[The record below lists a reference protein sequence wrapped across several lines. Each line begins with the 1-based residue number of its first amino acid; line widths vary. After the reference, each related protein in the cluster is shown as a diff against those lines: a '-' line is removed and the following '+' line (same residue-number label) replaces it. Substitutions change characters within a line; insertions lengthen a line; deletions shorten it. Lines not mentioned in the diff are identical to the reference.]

1 MMGPVTDNSATN
13 SLAADSLER
22 RVIGIIA
29 KKKKLD
35 PSTITA
41 ASTFEQLGLDS
52 LDAADMLFA
61 FEDEFKIIVPDE
73 AAQSMRSVGQVVEA
87 LRGVLDKSASA

>member
-1 MMGPVTDNSATN
+1 MTHNIATDRLVMDN
-13 SLAADSLER
+13 LEQ
-22 RVIGIIA
+22 RVIGLIA

-73 AAQSMRSVGQVVEA
+73 AARSMRSVGQVVEA
-87 LRGVLDKSASA
+87 LRGVLDKSATA

>member
-1 MMGPVTDNSATN
+1 MATGRLVTDN
-13 SLAADSLER
+13 LEQ

-73 AAQSMRSVGQVVEA
+73 AARSMRTVGQVVEA
-87 LRGVLDKSASA
+87 LRGVLDKSATA